1 MQPRADPDVNDRW
14 QQLRLRG
21 KFLYDEIRR
30 AREELQRTKGSDR
43 RQIVHLE
50 QAQRAQARA
59 VCALSKVIYPDD
71 ASMIRFPVRPLQG

>member
-1 MQPRADPDVNDRW
+1 MQPRPERADPDPSDRW

-21 KFLYDEIRR
+21 KFLYDEICR
-30 AREELQRTKGSDR
+30 ARQELIETKGSDR

-59 VCALSKVIYPDD
+59 VCALSRTRYSP
-71 ASMIRFPVRPLQG
+71 SLCS